1 MPEGRGYR
9 GVAGG
14 GGRAA
19 GGIFSEIQPNLV
31 CVSTHMYGTCNG
43 AIVLVPAAWGF
54 ER

>member
-9 GVAGG
+9 GVGG
-14 GGRAA
+14 GGGA
-19 GGIFSEIQPNLV
+19 GGIISEIQPNLV
-31 CVSTHMYGTCNG
+31 CVSTHMNGTCNG